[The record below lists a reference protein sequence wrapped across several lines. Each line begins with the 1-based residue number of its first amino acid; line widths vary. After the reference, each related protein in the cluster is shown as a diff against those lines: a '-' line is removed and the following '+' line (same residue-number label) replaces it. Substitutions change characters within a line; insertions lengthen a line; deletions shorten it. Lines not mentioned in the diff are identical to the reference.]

1 MPNGKQCC
9 VSNILL
15 CFAGLVTMRLFSIV
29 LISFELKDVYT
40 NAGQG
45 LEKRFFMS
53 QANKIESSLFLFG
66 K

>member
-1 MPNGKQCC
+1 
-9 VSNILL
+9 
-15 CFAGLVTMRLFSIV
+15 MRLFSIV

-45 LEKRFFMS
+45 IEKRFFMS
-53 QANKIESSLFLFG
+53 QASEIKSSLFLIG

>member
-1 MPNGKQCC
+1 MQNGKQCC

-15 CFAGLVTMRLFSIV
+15 CFVGLVTMRLFSIV

-45 LEKRFFMS
+45 IEKRLFTP
-53 QANKIESSLFLFG
+53 QANKIESSLFLIG